1 MKRIIIFLSGLLF
14 LVSCGSKNNPGQVAE
29 TADEIHNEEG
39 NEVMLSQP
47 QFNTAGIQFGEVEMK
62 QISGTFKANGLLDVP
77 PQQMVSV
84 SVNMG
89 GFLKKTGLLQGMLV
103 KKGQLIAT
111 IENPDFVTIQQDY
124 LDAKSQLEYA
134 KADYERQQEL
144 AKENINAQKTLQQ
157 AKAAFQSLQAK
168 TNALKERIKVVGLNL
183 AAVEQGNIQST
194 VNLYAPI
201 SGFVTQVN
209 ANIGKYINPTD
220 VLFEIV
226 DTEHLH
232 AELTIFEKDVP
243 RLQIGQRVRFILANE
258 TTERIANVYL
268 IGREISS
275 DRTVRI
281 HCHIEKED
289 IHLLPGMYLKA
300 IVETGQQKVPAL
312 PDEAI
317 IDYQGQKYIFI
328 KAEEGKP
335 ANAAKADP
343 EITPAE
349 HHFKMIAVDIGNSD
363 AGYTEVILP
372 EGIDKSNIVVKGAYS
387 LLSKMKNSEEE
398 EGH

>member
-29 TADEIHNEEG
+29 KADEIHNEEG

-62 QISGTFKANGLLDVP
+62 QISGTFKANWLLDVP

-89 GFLKKTGLLQGMLV
+89 GFLKKTELLQGMRV

-168 TNALKERIKVVGLNL
+168 TNALKERIKVVGLL
-183 AAVEQGNIQST
+183 TTAALPRNRF
-194 VNLYAPI
+194 PI
-201 SGFVTQVN
+201 SL
-209 ANIGKYINPTD
+209 A
-220 VLFEIV
+220 
-226 DTEHLH
+226 LH
-232 AELTIFEKDVP
+232 FCSA
-243 RLQIGQRVRFILANE
+243 
-258 TTERIANVYL
+258 
-268 IGREISS
+268 
-275 DRTVRI
+275 
-281 HCHIEKED
+281 C
-289 IHLLPGMYLKA
+289 
-300 IVETGQQKVPAL
+300 
-312 PDEAI
+312 
-317 IDYQGQKYIFI
+317 
-328 KAEEGKP
+328 
-335 ANAAKADP
+335 
-343 EITPAE
+343 
-349 HHFKMIAVDIGNSD
+349 
-363 AGYTEVILP
+363 P
-372 EGIDKSNIVVKGAYS
+372 EGVRHRRD
-387 LLSKMKNSEEE
+387 M
-398 EGH
+398 